1 VKKRIVFNSGQVG
14 ERGTEVA
21 LFDYAFANEEIL
33 GNESICL
40 FPRDKI
46 VSETANA
53 KFNKYFTVRYYEDWR
68 QWDGLMRELGADG
81 FYSIRYGGGA
91 GSEELPSAV
100 PSFIHCVFDTRHP
113 YGTVCASI
121 SPYLNK
127 KFHTALP
134 VMPHIVERKSDA
146 EDDLRESLGINRQ
159 ATVFG
164 CYGGRESFSVGC
176 AQRAVAEAAGARPDI
191 FFLFMNIEPFCED
204 PQVRFLPGSTD
215 ADEKQRFINSCDAML
230 HARSDG
236 ETFGLSVAEFFISG
250 KPIITYIPR
259 FDPRRRYDRAHLDM
273 LEGACSVYS
282 SKRELL
288 HILLNFQKRELDEAL
303 IDVTYLKPYSR
314 ERVMGIFDELF
325 VSRL

>member
-1 VKKRIVFNSGQVG
+1 MKKRIAFQSGQVS

-21 LFDYAFANEEIL
+21 LFDYALANERVL

-40 FPRDKI
+40 FPRDRI
-46 VSETANA
+46 LSETANER
-53 KFNKYFTVRYYEDWR
+53 FRRLFEVRYYDSPAD
-68 QWDGLMRELGADG
+68 WDGLLDELRVDG
-81 FYSIRYGGGA
+81 FYSIRYGGGF
-91 GSEELPSAV
+91 GKDELPRDIPA
-100 PSFIHCVFDTRHP
+100 FIHCVFDTRRP
-113 YGTVCASI
+113 YGALCASI

-134 VMPHIVERKSDA
+134 VMPHIVEKKSDA
-146 EDDLRESLGINRQ
+146 QDDLREALGINRQ

-164 CYGGRESFSVGC
+164 CYGGRESFSISC
-176 AQRAVAEAAGARPDI
+176 AQRAVAEAAVARPDY
-191 FFLFMNIEPFCED
+191 FFLFMNIDPFCED
-204 PQVRFLPGSTD
+204 PHVRFLPGNTD
-215 ADEKQRFINSCDAML
+215 ADDKQRFINSCDAML

-250 KPIITYIPR
+250 KPIITYMPR

-273 LEGACSVYS
+273 LDGACSVYS

-288 HILLNFQKRELDEAL
+288 QILLTFQKRELDESL